1 MGQLLTN
8 FSTKPSNCPQEE
20 KGIAETYRGF
30 TGSSVEKQLEF
41 TDLFSCGKCVEP
53 PRLGG
58 QPGTSKVPGMSKC
71 WVSLVIPAQI
81 LAVGF
86 SLGLLLNIYLA
97 LGMIGGIIENRVN
110 TP

>member
-58 QPGTSKVPGMSKC
+58 QPGTSKVPGMSN
-71 WVSLVIPAQI
+71 
-81 LAVGF
+81 VGF
-86 SLGLLLNIYLA
+86 HWLYQHEYWQWGLGLLLNIYLA